1 METKIIE
8 NTNTSAVQ
16 NIAVKTADAVVEE
29 LTRDTFERVVNLNY
43 WESVAIAIA
52 NRLADELAEKSFM
65 TEDLELTEK
74 QRGALQEG
82 LKTIVAEVVKNYKA
96 QVSGEE
102 RAKDVYKIVR
112 ENMRGI
118 INRVLS
124 GIGAEINRGAAIN
137 AVAVSADSKGK
148 DFNKIELQYFKD
160 AGDITI
166 PTKGIFISTNCIDT
180 IRDSIKID
188 ELEAQNERGE

>member
-1 METKIIE
+1 MKTKIIE

-82 LKTIVAEVVKNYKA
+82 LKTIVSEVVKNYKA